1 MTTLQPPAIEGRAP
15 ARASASAPGACG
27 ELAQGMWEGNLVM
40 VTCPI
45 DMFSTATVEIFRA

>member
-1 MTTLQPPAIEGRAP
+1 MTTLQIPVIEGRVP
-15 ARASASAPGACG
+15 ARASAPGACG

-45 DMFSTATVEIFRA
+45 DPRNPPP